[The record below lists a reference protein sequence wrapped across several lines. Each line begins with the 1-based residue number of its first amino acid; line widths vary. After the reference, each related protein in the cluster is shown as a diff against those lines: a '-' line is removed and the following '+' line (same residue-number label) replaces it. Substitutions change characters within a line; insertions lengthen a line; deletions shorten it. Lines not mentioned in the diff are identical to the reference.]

1 MPGVILA
8 YLDQPAAA
16 PTLLRAAA
24 HLANLVGGAEVHAVI
39 VRTPPEATIMP
50 TEEVLSASQ
59 ADRIRAR
66 EEARAAALTAM
77 FEDWRPEA
85 KHPAHLADLEAIP
98 GDVVAQRGATADFVV
113 IGQPARH
120 PLGADLPAIHAAL
133 AATDRPILLVPAGA
147 TVPFGRNVAIAW
159 RDDGRAVKAVLPALR
174 LLSGAAQVHVLQGV
188 RDGTEDLPVPAVF
201 QDHGIAARMHVL
213 PIGDGPFGRALLHK
227 AHTLGA
233 DLLVMG
239 AYYHSPLRE
248 IFFGGVTRYMLDHAD
263 LPVLLRH

>member
-16 PTLLRAAA
+16 ATLLRAAA
-24 HLANLVGGAEVHAVI
+24 HLADLVDGAEIHAVI
-39 VRTPPEATIMP
+39 VRTPPAATIMP
-50 TEEVLSASQ
+50 TEEVLTTHQ
-59 ADRIRAR
+59 ADRVRADERAR
-66 EEARAAALTAM
+66 AGALTGV
-77 FEDWRPEA
+77 FEDWRPQA
-85 KHPAHLADLEAIP
+85 RHPAHLADLEAIP
-98 GDVVAQRGATADFVV
+98 SDVVAQRGAAADFVV

-133 AATDRPILLVPAGA
+133 AATDRPILLVPPSA
-147 TVPFGRNVAIAW
+147 TVPFGRSVAIAW

-188 RDGTEDLPVPAVF
+188 RDGTEHLAVPAVF
-201 QDHGIAARMHVL
+201 KDHGIAAQMHVMR
-213 PIGDGPFGRALLHK
+213 IGDGPFGQALLDK
-227 AHTLGA
+227 AHALGA

-248 IFFGGVTRYMLDHAD
+248 MLFGGVTRYMLDHAD